1 MWQQP
6 IYDRT
11 KADVSAGADKCY
23 INAALLNRLE
33 GKARRAIPARRGLL
47 AILAR
52 LAPRVILARRV
63 SAVSRGRKA
72 RRGLLERT
80 AYRLM
85 MRR

>member
-1 MWQQP
+1 MHK
-6 IYDRT
+6 YT
-11 KADVSAGADKCY
+11 
-23 INAALLNRLE
+23 AL
-33 GKARRAIPARRGLL
+33 
-47 AILAR
+47 LAR